1 MLTEPFSQQPPE
13 NPEDDMVVPNDT
25 ELPYTFKLSEV
36 TAEQKQGGSVK
47 IVDSKTFK
55 ISTAISAAVVEVEV
69 GGLRELHVR
78 SFLGSA
84 SFLADPVALSV
95 APD

>member
-1 MLTEPFSQQPPE
+1 
-13 NPEDDMVVPNDT
+13 MVVPNDT

-36 TAEQKQGGSVK
+36 PAEQKQGGSVK

-78 SFLGSA
+78 SSLGSA

>member
-1 MLTEPFSQQPPE
+1 
-13 NPEDDMVVPNDT
+13 MVVPNDT

-55 ISTAISAAVVEVEV
+55 ISTARVNRARARK
-69 GGLRELHVR
+69 LQQRT
-78 SFLGSA
+78 
-84 SFLADPVALSV
+84 
-95 APD
+95 